1 MVLDC
6 IFAPKHIMP
15 LMHAALT
22 DPEYGFDVRDESG
35 HILRIDVPIDQ
46 GGGGTGFRPMQ
57 TMLAALCGCSGV
69 DVVSI
74 LKKQKQEL
82 TGLEIKIDGER
93 EKGKE
98 PSLWESLHVRFEL
111 TGIIEP
117 GKAWRAVDLSVNK
130 YCSVAETLR
139 RAGAVI
145 TWSVVVNGQDVN
157 TNAS

>member
-1 MVLDC
+1 MY
-6 IFAPKHIMP
+6 IYNQKIPMP

-22 DPEYGFDVRDESG
+22 DPDFGFDIRDENG
-35 HILRIDVPIDQ
+35 HNLRIDIPVDQ

-57 TMLAALCGCSGV
+57 TVLAALCGCSGV

-82 TGLEIKIDGER
+82 KGLEIKIDGER

-98 PSLWESLHVRFEL
+98 PSLWETIHMRFEL
-111 TGIIEP
+111 MGVVEP

-139 RAGAVI
+139 RAGAII
-145 TWSVVVNGQDVN
+145 TWSVIVNGEEVN
-157 TNAS
+157 TNPA

>member
-1 MVLDC
+1 MDVYLH
-6 IFAPKHIMP
+6 PKIPMP

-22 DPEYGFDVRDESG
+22 DPDFGFDVRDENG
-35 HILRIDVPIDQ
+35 HILRIDIPVDQ

-74 LKKQKQEL
+74 LKKQKQVL
-82 TGLEIKIDGER
+82 KGLEIKIDGER
-93 EKGKE
+93 EKVKE
-98 PSLWESLHVRFEL
+98 PSLWESLHIRFEIS
-111 TGIIEP
+111 GAVEP

-145 TWSVVVNGQDVN
+145 TWSVIVNGEEVI
-157 TNAS
+157 TNAT